1 MCKEINEIKEQINK
15 LLLTYIH
22 KPWDVYVK
30 RITKNEVKIMC
41 EDYEKVI
48 KLSCRTWQDYY
59 FNELVSRARL
69 DIYTFPYAGEGEH
82 VYISSQYDPIPNEK
96 QIEEGIVIK
105 PPQEYLFI
113 EKAISSFYEIA
124 KFYEKKKELEKESAD
139 ISPGSPMDRL
149 NEEFYS
155 KTEELMLK

>member
-1 MCKEINEIKEQINK
+1 MKEINEIKEQTNK
-15 LLLTYIH
+15 VLLTYIH

-48 KLSCRTWQDYY
+48 KLSCRTWQDNY
-59 FNELVSRARL
+59 FNEPVQRGRL
-69 DIYTFPYAGEGEH
+69 DIYIYGGEGNH
-82 VYISSQYDPIPNEK
+82 LYMSSQYDPIPSEK
-96 QIEEGIVIK
+96 ELEKGIEIK

-149 NEEFYS
+149 NEEFYG
-155 KTEELMLK
+155 KIEELMLK